1 MPEETFTPIGQKV
14 EDIAPGATE
23 ETQAEDDQP
32 RGVEEIESLCMN
44 CHENVSW
51 ELSQTV
57 APYGYWLTMAP

>member
-14 EDIAPGATE
+14 EDIAPAAADA
-23 ETQAEDDQP
+23 QAEDDEP

-51 ELSQTV
+51 KLSQTV
-57 APYGYWLTMAP
+57 APFEYRLIMAL

>member
-14 EDIAPGATE
+14 EDIAPGTTE
-23 ETQAEDDQP
+23 EQAEDDQP

-51 ELSQTV
+51 KLSQTV
-57 APYGYWLTMAP
+57 ATFGYRLT